1 MSIPE
6 IPNKIALLELVKER
20 LNASLW
26 EAKNAMDAAQ
36 ESANKEQKSS
46 MGDKYETG
54 RAMAQI
60 DRDMYARR
68 YHQLLQEVELLDRIL
83 ENNLSS
89 EVVKL
94 GSLVETTLGW
104 ILLSISLGIIEQD
117 GQKVMV
123 VSTASPLGKAV
134 LQKEKG
140 EVFVFQGRRQTILGV
155 H

>member
-1 MSIPE
+1 
-6 IPNKIALLELVKER
+6 
-20 LNASLW
+20 
-26 EAKNAMDAAQ
+26 
-36 ESANKEQKSS
+36 
-46 MGDKYETG
+46 YETG

-68 YHQLLQEVELLDRIL
+68 YHQLLQEVVLLARIL
-83 ENNLSS
+83 ETNLSS

-104 ILLSISLGIIEQD
+104 ILLSSSLGLVEQD
-117 GQKVMV
+117 GQTVMV
-123 VSTASPLGKAV
+123 VSTASRVGKAV

-155 H
+155 Y